1 MPAQTNP
8 VLVPIPLSPRRSH
21 SLRTVAGLSM
31 AAMLF
36 LFLGGGDLVTILIGF
51 GFVLHPVQA
60 ATDKL
65 VRWPRQ
71 DRTDAESLTK
81 VVREYFYNAPAVDAR
96 GVRVLAGTRQLQV
109 NDGSGGQLRIALT
122 GRRKPTPA
130 GSRPEAR
137 LSFKCSDVGLADFD
151 RLLQNAERDP
161 HVRRATAGMRAP
173 EARRTEPGT
182 AAS

>member
-1 MPAQTNP
+1 MMPAQASP

-36 LFLGGGDLVTILIGF
+36 LFLGGGDLVTVLIGF
-51 GFVLHPVQA
+51 GFILQPVQA
-60 ATDKL
+60 ASDKL
-65 VRWPRQ
+65 FRWPRQ
-71 DRTDAESLTK
+71 DRTDAESLTRL
-81 VVREYFYNAPAVDAR
+81 VREYFYNAPAVDTR
-96 GVRVLAGTRQLQV
+96 GVRELAATRQLQI
-109 NDGSGGQLRIALT
+109 NDDGGGQLRIALT

-137 LSFKCSDVGLADFD
+137 LSYRCGDVGLADFD

-161 HVRRATAGMRAP
+161 SVRRATDRMRRP
-173 EARRTEPGT
+173 EPGR

>member
-8 VLVPIPLSPRRSH
+8 VLVPIPLSPRRNH

-36 LFLGGGDLVTILIGF
+36 LFLGGGDLVTVLIGF

-71 DRTDAESLTK
+71 DRADAESLTR

-96 GVRVLAGTRQLQV
+96 GVRELASTRQLQV
-109 NDGSGGQLRIALT
+109 NDGAGGQLRIALT
-122 GRRKPTPA
+122 GRRKATPA

-137 LSFKCSDVGLADFD
+137 LTFRCSDVGLADFD
-151 RLLQNAERDP
+151 RLLQNSERDP
-161 HVRRATAGMRAP
+161 YVRRATARMRP
-173 EARRTEPGT
+173 EGPRREPGA